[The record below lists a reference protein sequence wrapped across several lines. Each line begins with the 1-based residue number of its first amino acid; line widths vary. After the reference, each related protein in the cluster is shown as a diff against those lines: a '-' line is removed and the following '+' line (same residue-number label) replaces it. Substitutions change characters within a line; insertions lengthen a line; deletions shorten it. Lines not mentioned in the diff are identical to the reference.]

1 MNKNLLNFNVK
12 KRAHRAY
19 APRLLVFLL
28 ILLCTGLALFGC
40 IRREGSYPLDFFQ
53 EMHYQ
58 PSIKSQEPPR
68 LYPPANSV
76 PVTGKEITYT
86 HEESKLQKNPLN
98 LKSEADRQMGE
109 RLFNINC
116 SLCHG
121 ELGKGGNT
129 TIIGTLL
136 SSGGSVPAD
145 LTSTN
150 TKSRS
155 DGDIFY
161 IVTNGAEALGTQGMP
176 NFKNLLTP
184 NERWSIILHIRE
196 LQKNQ

>member
-1 MNKNLLNFNVK
+1 
-12 KRAHRAY
+12 
-19 APRLLVFLL
+19 
-28 ILLCTGLALFGC
+28 
-40 IRREGSYPLDFFQ
+40 
-53 EMHYQ
+53 MHYQ
-58 PSIKSQEPPR
+58 QSIKSQEPPR
-68 LYPPANSV
+68 LHPPANSV
-76 PVTGKEITYT
+76 PVTGKEIAYT

-98 LKSEADRQMGE
+98 LKSEADRQMSE
-109 RLFNINC
+109 QLFKINC

-121 ELGKGGNT
+121 DLGNGGNA

-136 SSGGSVPAD
+136 SSGGLVPAD

-161 IVTNGAEALGTQGMP
+161 IITNGSEALGTQGMP
-176 NFKNLLTP
+176 KFKNLLTP
-184 NERWSIILHIRE
+184 NERWAIILHIRE